1 MNLSSTFVVS
11 LSSDEVTHLLLDKF
25 LEKKLPLDP
34 NSPVFVEETSET
46 KSLIGIY
53 KNNGIRLVEN
63 KNPYKLKSRNMEQ
76 AFAIDLIMDPTV
88 PLNLILG
95 YAGTGKTLISTA
107 CALEMVFSDKY
118 NYKQIIITKP
128 IEQTGSRRIGDLPG
142 DINEKFEPY
151 AFSFK
156 TAFSHF
162 HKNNPG
168 KTWDNLS
175 HMETIKIVPLQFM
188 RGISFHN
195 SIIIADEMQNAD
207 MDELRTLSTRI
218 DHTSK
223 LILMGD
229 TNQIDTDSVKK
240 YNPFEELAYN
250 QTFRKSDLTSVT
262 KLTKI
267 ERSPLT
273 KLMIQIFQQ
282 IDT

>member
-1 MNLSSTFVVS
+1 MNQSNAAVVNLSPEEIDF
-11 LSSDEVTHLLLDKF
+11 LLVHDVLDK
-25 LEKKLPLDP
+25 ELDLNP
-34 NSPVFVEETSET
+34 NTPIFIPEVDSY
-46 KSLIGIY
+46 KSTIGIY
-53 KNNGIRLVEN
+53 KKDGIHLIHS
-63 KNPYKLKSRNMEQ
+63 KTPYKLKSKNVEQ
-76 AFAIDLIMDPTV
+76 AYAIELIMDRNI
-88 PLNLILG
+88 PLNLLFG

-107 CALEMVFSDKY
+107 CALEMVFSDNY

-128 IEQTGSRRIGDLPG
+128 IEQTGSKRIGDLPG

-156 TAFSHF
+156 TAFFHF
-162 HKNNPG
+162 HKNNPT
-168 KTWDNLS
+168 KTWDNLL
-175 HMETIKIVPLQFM
+175 HMETIKIIPLQFM

-218 DHTSK
+218 DKTSK

-229 TNQIDTDSVKK
+229 TNQIDTDNLKT

-250 QTFRKSDLTSVT
+250 KKFRKSELTST
-262 KLTKI
+262 TRLTKI

-273 KLMIQIFQQ
+273 KLMIEVFQQ
-282 IDT
+282 IDS